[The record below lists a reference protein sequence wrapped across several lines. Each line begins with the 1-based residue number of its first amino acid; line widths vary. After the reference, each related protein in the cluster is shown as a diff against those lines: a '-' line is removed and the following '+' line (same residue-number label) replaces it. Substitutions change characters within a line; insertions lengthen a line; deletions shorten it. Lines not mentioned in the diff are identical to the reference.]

1 MGAGRRDTEVAVRS
15 DDELGVLG
23 RSFAAMATTLDA
35 TTAELRSAAEEEAA
49 ARNRLQAVISGMS
62 EVLVAVDDDGAVIE
76 VNAAAEELL
85 DVDRS
90 SAVGR
95 PVAEL
100 VRWRL
105 ADGGEDALAADD
117 LPEGVPMAAD
127 VAVGDGAVPVVVTSA
142 ALLDHYGF
150 AAGRCW
156 CSATCVPAR
165 GRGPEGV
172 DPGQPQPR
180 AADPAHADQGLR
192 RRARR
197 SEVDPERR
205 RMMAD
210 RIVEGVD
217 RVERVVHQLVTF
229 ATLDAGTVPVEPVA
243 VALGDLAAGIEERW
257 RARVPDGHSLA
268 VTAGDRATE
277 AHVDPDL
284 LARAVDELVDNA
296 FRYTPDGG
304 PVTVDVAVD
313 DGVLALRVTDEG
325 IGIDPADLA
334 RLTDPFVQADGSA
347 TRRTGGLGLGLAS
360 AERIARAHGGTIDV
374 TPNGRRGTVVSIL
387 VPATTATG
395 DDARR

>member
-1 MGAGRRDTEVAVRS
+1 
-15 DDELGVLG
+15 
-23 RSFAAMATTLDA
+23 
-35 TTAELRSAAEEEAA
+35 
-49 ARNRLQAVISGMS
+49 MS
-62 EVLVAVDDDGAVIE
+62 EALVAVDDDGAVIE

-85 DVDRS
+85 GRRP
-90 SAVGR
+90 VGR
-95 PVAEL
+95 RRSPGGRAGP
-100 VRWRL
+100 L
-105 ADGGEDALAADD
+105 AAGRRGEDAFAADD

-127 VAVGDGAVPVVVTSA
+127 LAVGDGAVPVVVTSA

-150 AAGRCW
+150 AAGSVLVFRD
-156 CSATCVPAR
+156 VR
-165 GRGPEGV
+165 PEREVEDLKASILANLSHELRTPLTPIKGFAGV
-172 DPGQPQPR
+172 LGDR
-180 AADPAHADQGLR
+180 
-192 RRARR
+192 
-197 SEVDPERR
+197 EVDPERR

-243 VALGDLAAGIEERW
+243 VALGDLADGIEERW

-268 VTAGDRATE
+268 VTAGDRVTE

-284 LARAVDELVDNA
+284 LGRAVDELVDNA

-360 AERIARAHGGTIDV
+360 AERIARAHGGAIDV